1 MKISKSDILIIL
13 PLSVLLI
20 LGLVMVTS
28 SSIYIADDM
37 TSNPFHFAQRQTL
50 FVSMGLIAML
60 IFLVLPSDFLYRT
73 DWVFMLLSIFL
84 LIILFIPDIGTS
96 VNGSIRWIRIGPI
109 NVKPSEICKFS
120 LILYISGYSVCMKVK
135 SVNFKHEVILG
146 KCDNMN
152 LDSLT
157 FSENNQIH
165 LTKDKSYW
173 LTVVENSLRTGKGGS
188 PIHKM
193 RDIELLKCNKNINYL
208 QKWGYRN

>member
-1 MKISKSDILIIL
+1 MKIFILVLCLFILSKNIGYSLELVEIHLLDNLDDDRGFCIDIKGHKSRAKIERGIQAHTCY
-13 PLSVLLI
+13 SYQGQISIDQGFKKHSITNSSFYI
-20 LGLVMVTS
+20 LG
-28 SSIYIADDM
+28 
-37 TSNPFHFAQRQTL
+37 F
-50 FVSMGLIAML
+50 
-60 IFLVLPSDFLYRT
+60 
-73 DWVFMLLSIFL
+73 
-84 LIILFIPDIGTS
+84 
-96 VNGSIRWIRIGPI
+96 
-109 NVKPSEICKFS
+109 
-120 LILYISGYSVCMKVK
+120 SVCMKVK

-165 LTKDKSYW
+165 LTKDKSYC
-173 LTVVENSLRTGKGGS
+173 LTVIENTLRTGKGGS

>member
-1 MKISKSDILIIL
+1 MKIFILVLCLFILFKNIGYSSELVEIHLLDNLDDDRGFCIDIKGHKSRAKIERGIQAHTCYSYQGQISIDQGFKKHSLTN
-13 PLSVLLI
+13 SSFYI
-20 LGLVMVTS
+20 LG
-28 SSIYIADDM
+28 
-37 TSNPFHFAQRQTL
+37 F
-50 FVSMGLIAML
+50 
-60 IFLVLPSDFLYRT
+60 
-73 DWVFMLLSIFL
+73 
-84 LIILFIPDIGTS
+84 
-96 VNGSIRWIRIGPI
+96 
-109 NVKPSEICKFS
+109 
-120 LILYISGYSVCMKVK
+120 SVCMKVK

-165 LTKDKSYW
+165 LTKDKSYC
-173 LTVVENSLRTGKGGS
+173 LTVIENSLRSGKGGS

>member
-1 MKISKSDILIIL
+1 MKIFIFVLCLFIFSNNISYSSELVEIHLLDNLDDDRGFCIDIKGHKSRAKIERGIQAHTCYSYQGQISIDQGFKKHSLTN
-13 PLSVLLI
+13 SSFYI
-20 LGLVMVTS
+20 LG
-28 SSIYIADDM
+28 
-37 TSNPFHFAQRQTL
+37 F
-50 FVSMGLIAML
+50 
-60 IFLVLPSDFLYRT
+60 
-73 DWVFMLLSIFL
+73 
-84 LIILFIPDIGTS
+84 
-96 VNGSIRWIRIGPI
+96 
-109 NVKPSEICKFS
+109 
-120 LILYISGYSVCMKVK
+120 SVCMKVK

-165 LTKDKSYW
+165 LTKDKSYC
-173 LTVVENSLRTGKGGS
+173 LTVIENSLRTGKGGS

>member
-1 MKISKSDILIIL
+1 MVLCLFILSKNIGYSSELVEIHLLDNLDDDRGFCIDIKGHKSRAKIERGIQAHTCYSYQGQISIDQGFKKHSLTN
-13 PLSVLLI
+13 SSFYI
-20 LGLVMVTS
+20 LG
-28 SSIYIADDM
+28 
-37 TSNPFHFAQRQTL
+37 F
-50 FVSMGLIAML
+50 
-60 IFLVLPSDFLYRT
+60 
-73 DWVFMLLSIFL
+73 
-84 LIILFIPDIGTS
+84 
-96 VNGSIRWIRIGPI
+96 
-109 NVKPSEICKFS
+109 
-120 LILYISGYSVCMKVK
+120 SVCMKVK

-165 LTKDKSYW
+165 LTKDKSYC
-173 LTVVENSLRTGKGGS
+173 LTVIENSLRSGKGGS

>member
-1 MKISKSDILIIL
+1 MKIFILFLCLFILSKNIGYSSELVEIHLLDNLDDDRGFCIDIKGHKSRAKIERGIQAHTCY
-13 PLSVLLI
+13 SYQGQISIDQGFEKHSITNSSFYI
-20 LGLVMVTS
+20 LG
-28 SSIYIADDM
+28 
-37 TSNPFHFAQRQTL
+37 F
-50 FVSMGLIAML
+50 
-60 IFLVLPSDFLYRT
+60 
-73 DWVFMLLSIFL
+73 
-84 LIILFIPDIGTS
+84 
-96 VNGSIRWIRIGPI
+96 
-109 NVKPSEICKFS
+109 
-120 LILYISGYSVCMKVK
+120 SVCMKVK

-165 LTKDKSYW
+165 LTKDKSYC
-173 LTVVENSLRTGKGGS
+173 LTVIENSLRTGKGGS

>member
-1 MKISKSDILIIL
+1 MKIFILVLCLFILSKNIGYSFELVEIHLLDNLDDDRGFCIDIKGHKSRAKIERGIQAHTCY
-13 PLSVLLI
+13 SYQGQISIDQGFKKHSITNSSFYI
-20 LGLVMVTS
+20 LG
-28 SSIYIADDM
+28 
-37 TSNPFHFAQRQTL
+37 F
-50 FVSMGLIAML
+50 
-60 IFLVLPSDFLYRT
+60 
-73 DWVFMLLSIFL
+73 
-84 LIILFIPDIGTS
+84 
-96 VNGSIRWIRIGPI
+96 
-109 NVKPSEICKFS
+109 
-120 LILYISGYSVCMKVK
+120 SVCMKVK

-165 LTKDKSYW
+165 LTKDKSYC
-173 LTVVENSLRTGKGGS
+173 LTVIENSLRTGKGGS